1 MVYKSNQE
9 RTADFFK
16 NFDRYS
22 TLKNLVTNE
31 NPTIFD
37 IGANIGQTSLEMLD
51 HFPNA
56 TIHCF
61 EPIAEFFKE
70 LTDNTKDKNC
80 ILNNFA
86 LTDKTGLIKFYYH
99 KLSPSLS
106 GIYQINTDSK
116 DSVALNNPKLAGINK
131 DYFLKNINDTVKV
144 ESNTLNNYVENKKIS
159 KIDILKMDV
168 QGGEALV
175 LEGGKSILSNV
186 DVILTEVNFYDLYTK
201 SHSFSDI
208 EKYLLPE
215 GFKLYD
221 ISHIS
226 KNPMNGRTDWIDA
239 VYAKL

>member
-70 LTDNTKDKNC
+70 LTDST
-80 ILNNFA
+80 
-86 LTDKTGLIKFYYH
+86 
-99 KLSPSLS
+99 
-106 GIYQINTDSK
+106 
-116 DSVALNNPKLAGINK
+116 
-131 DYFLKNINDTVKV
+131 
-144 ESNTLNNYVENKKIS
+144 
-159 KIDILKMDV
+159 
-168 QGGEALV
+168 
-175 LEGGKSILSNV
+175 
-186 DVILTEVNFYDLYTK
+186 
-201 SHSFSDI
+201 
-208 EKYLLPE
+208 
-215 GFKLYD
+215 
-221 ISHIS
+221 
-226 KNPMNGRTDWIDA
+226 
-239 VYAKL
+239 